1 VAGRVVVVGSVNRD
15 LVVRVDTLPRPGQTV
30 TGATTS
36 EGWGGKGA
44 NMACAA
50 ARLGAPVVLV
60 AAVGDDAVGRAAAA
74 DLEASGVVPRLQ
86 VRAGVTSGQ
95 AVVLVAADG
104 ENVVI
109 VAPGANA
116 DLDPSAVEAV
126 AVQPDDVVVLSAE
139 APVDALYAAGR
150 AAADA
155 GARLLLN
162 ASPVVESATALAALQ
177 PVVVVNEHE
186 AAALSAGAGGVD
198 AEALRIGELTGAA
211 VVVTLGR
218 RGAVVRDGTGPVWVP
233 APEVVAVDTTG
244 AGDTFLGALAAELL
258 LGRSLVDAAATA
270 CQAAA
275 FAVTGPGARWQP
287 TRADLRAATAT

>member
-1 VAGRVVVVGSVNRD
+1 VAVAGRVVVVGSVNRD
-15 LVVRVDTLPRPGQTV
+15 LVVRVGTLPSPGQTV

-50 ARLGAPVVLV
+50 ARLGAPVLLV
-60 AAVGDDAVGRAAAA
+60 AAVGDDAVGQAAVA
-74 DLEASGVVPRLQ
+74 DLEASGVGPLLQ
-86 VRAGVTSGQ
+86 VLPGVTSGQ
-95 AVVLVAADG
+95 AVVVVAADG

-116 DLDPSAVEAV
+116 LLEPRAVEAV

-139 APVDALYAAGR
+139 APLDALYAAGR
-150 AAADA
+150 AAVDA

-162 ASPVVESATALAALQ
+162 ASPVVESATALAALR

-186 AAALSAGAGGVD
+186 AAALSAVHGDVVA
-198 AEALRIGELTGAA
+198 AARRIGELTGAP
-211 VVVTLGR
+211 VVVTLGA
-218 RGAVVRDGTGPVWVP
+218 RGAVVLDGAEPVPVSSP
-233 APEVVAVDTTG
+233 AVVAVDTTG

-258 LGRSLVDAAATA
+258 LGRSLVDAAAVA
-270 CQAAA
+270 CRAAA
-275 FAVTGPGARWQP
+275 FAVTGPGARSQP
-287 TRADLRAATAT
+287 TRADLTQL